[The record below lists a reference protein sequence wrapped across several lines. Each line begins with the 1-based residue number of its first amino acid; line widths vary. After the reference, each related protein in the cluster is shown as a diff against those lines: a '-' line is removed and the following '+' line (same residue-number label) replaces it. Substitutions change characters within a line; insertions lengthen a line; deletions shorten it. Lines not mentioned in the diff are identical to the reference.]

1 MDTVA
6 GSLISIFSSDPPE
19 HLRKEALRDVVKLA
33 GVLTELS
40 EYFEEPLKVLEILKM
55 LNLIQQEA
63 LGLDEPLEDERAL
76 FYRFR
81 NRYGYDPNIPME
93 RLLNILQKYNWII
106 RGKRRLTMMDVGKR
120 MMDTLIR
127 LVNDSLAYYLQD
139 EVARSLFQARR
150 DADLSEAYDDKGI
163 SGGNSLASMIRNVE
177 DAVDKLKERQLEFLA
192 DRHALPQIQI
202 IVELMQELNT
212 RMNERLAKYATFEDG
227 ISFAPLLKKGTEIM
241 FEGTQVS
248 LGTLNKFLKFAH
260 LQQTEVRQEISPQL
274 IRQFIIQSFLKRADS
289 EMPSGHE
296 ILSFLEQDRQT
307 GERMDGM
314 WIPVQ
319 FASPVSNRQIA
330 DTVHYLKH
338 YVPYTEPIEERMEPD
353 YIAAEEWTEEELES
367 RLEKIQWNMTKAL
380 IRTDEVEK
388 VLADNER
395 LGLRELVLEAGS
407 LRWTGAVNALLAVSA
422 LAGSGRAIVEIVS
435 TADQGSDRSHETAEA
450 VTEWEIVEDKEGK
463 YVIRR
468 SGADIQSVAA
478 RSYGTANSGTESG

>member
-1 MDTVA
+1 MA
-6 GSLISIFSSDPPE
+6 GSLISIFYSDTPE
-19 HLRKEALRDVVKLA
+19 HLRKEALRDMVKLA
-33 GVLTELS
+33 GVLTELR

-63 LGLDEPLEDERAL
+63 LGLDDPLEDEEAL

-120 MMDTLIR
+120 MMDMLIR
-127 LVNDSLAYYLQD
+127 LVNDSLAYYMQD

-163 SGGNSLASMIRNVE
+163 SGGNRLASMIRNVE

-202 IVELMQELNT
+202 IVELMQELNA
-212 RMNERLAKYATFEDG
+212 RMDERLAQYATFEEG

-260 LQQTEVRQEISPQL
+260 LQQTEVGQEISPIM

-289 EMPSGHE
+289 DLPSGHE
-296 ILSFLEQDRQT
+296 ILSFLEQDRHP
-307 GERMDGM
+307 GERLDGM
-314 WIPVQ
+314 WVPVQ
-319 FASPVSNRQIA
+319 FASPVSNRQLA
-330 DTVHYLKH
+330 DTVNYLEH
-338 YVPYTEPIEERMEPD
+338 YVPSTEPIEERVEPD
-353 YIAAEEWTEEELES
+353 YRESEEWTEEELGA
-367 RLEKIQWNMTKAL
+367 RLDEIQWHMTKAK
-380 IRTDEVEK
+380 IRTDEVERVLEDK
-388 VLADNER
+388 VQ
-395 LGLRELVLEAGS
+395 LGLDELVWEAGS
-407 LRWTGAVNALLAVSA
+407 SHWTDAVNALLAVSA
-422 LAGSGRAIVEIVS
+422 LAGSGRAVIGQTGKARRGGDSGTEDAIK
-435 TADQGSDRSHETAEA
+435 
-450 VTEWEIVEDKEGK
+450 EWEIVEEGEK
-463 YVIRR
+463 RYVVRR
-468 SGADIQSVAA
+468 SGAHVQPDAA
-478 RSYGTANSGTESG
+478 RSDGTADGSTESG